1 MPEATRRRFMALAG
15 WAAVAGMV
23 PTSGARAT
31 PLGIAPGLQLWAVKD
46 DLAQDFAGTLRAL
59 QAMGYRRVE
68 AAGWHDKS
76 PAEFRAAVSDSGLDC
91 VSCHYS
97 LTSLVE
103 DTEAKLDAARA
114 VGVRHVVVSSPM
126 PSRPM
131 PEGLSWSVAMAQAMT
146 LADWRSNAEALNR
159 IGRLARERGLRFGYH
174 NHAAEFLPYE
184 GQVAF
189 HELERLTDPELV
201 EFELDIG
208 WAAAAG
214 KDPVHV
220 LEHHG
225 ARVTQLHIKDLAT
238 GERVDGRIAAD
249 LTTVPIGRG
258 TIDWPAVFATAGRHA
273 RIDNWFVE
281 QEPPFVQP
289 PLEGMRASL
298 AYLTTLTA

>member
-1 MPEATRRRFMALAG
+1 MPETTRRQFMSFAG
-15 WAAVAGMV
+15 WAAVAGLV
-23 PTSGARAT
+23 PMSAARAM
-31 PLGIAPGLQLWAVKD
+31 PLGIEPGLQLWAVKD
-46 DLAQDFAGTLRAL
+46 ELAQDFTGTLRAL
-59 QAMGYRRVE
+59 QAIGYRRVE
-68 AAGWHDKS
+68 AAGWLDRS
-76 PAEFRAAVSDSGLDC
+76 PAEFRAGVSEAGLDC

-97 LTSLVE
+97 LGALVE
-103 DTEAKLDAARA
+103 GTEEKLDTARA

-131 PEGLSWSVAMAQAMT
+131 PEGLPWSVAMAQAMT
-146 LADWRSNAEALNR
+146 LADWRSNAEELNR

-184 GQVAF
+184 DQVAF
-189 HELERLTDPELV
+189 HELERLTDPALV

-214 KDPVHV
+214 KDPAHV

-225 ARVTQLHIKDLAT
+225 ARITQLHIKDLAT
-238 GERVDGRIAAD
+238 GERAEGRIAAD
-249 LTTVPIGRG
+249 LTTVPIGSG
-258 TIDWPAVFATAGRHA
+258 TIDWPAVFAAAGRHA

-298 AYLTTLTA
+298 AYLSTLTA